1 MTKDELRACVEELAA
16 HPETWRDQLAFT
28 PGQRH
33 FACLRRDDDV
43 DIWLLCWNTVD
54 DTGWHDHGDSS
65 GAVTVVDGA
74 VRETTP
80 RLSGEPAARHYA
92 AGESF
97 TFGPDRIHRMTGS
110 VDGAVS
116 IHAYSPP
123 LDRMGQYSIDVD
135 GVLSRVSVSYTQELR
150 PIGA

>member
-1 MTKDELRACVEELAA
+1 MTEDELRACVGELAD
-16 HPETWRDQLAFT
+16 HPETWRDRIAFT

-33 FACLRRDDDV
+33 YACLRRDDVV

-65 GAVTVVDGA
+65 GAVTVVAGT

-80 RLSGEPAARHYA
+80 RLAGEPVIRYYT
-92 AGESF
+92 AGQSF
-97 TFGPDRIHRMTGS
+97 AFGPDRIHRMTGA

-123 LDRMGQYSIDVD
+123 LDRMGQYSIDDD
-135 GVLSRVSVSYTQELR
+135 GVLRRAWVSYTEELR
-150 PIGA
+150 PLGA